1 MAKKGFSLLEVT
13 VSILIMGLTVTALLN
28 ILNWS
33 NIKYSVSANSWK
45 ERTCL
50 TEARVW
56 LRNQILNKNESNIT
70 KKLLSQNVKCPN
82 GFGYSDLVVTK
93 HDNDTF
99 FIKLGV
105 FEDKNHNG
113 TADSDETTTT
123 RLFCFRRR
131 AA

>member
-13 VSILIMGLTVTALLN
+13 VSIFIMGLTVTALLN
-28 ILNWS
+28 LLNWS
-33 NIKYSVSANSWK
+33 NLKYNVSANSWK

-56 LRNQILNKNESNIT
+56 IRNQILTKDESNISL
-70 KKLLSQNVKCPN
+70 KLLSKSIKCPT
-82 GFGYSDLVVTK
+82 GFGYNELKVTK

-99 FIKLGV
+99 FVKIGI
-105 FEDKNHNG
+105 FEDRNRNG
-113 TADSDETTTT
+113 IADSDETTT

-131 AA
+131 TA